1 MTHIK
6 IEKGLDI
13 PIKGAPNGDVKPFKM
28 NEIKQLALD
37 LSSFE
42 DIKFKL
48 LVGLGDVVKIGQP
61 LAEDKMTPG
70 RYFVS
75 PAGGILSEVRR
86 GAKRRLLSLVIDKA
100 EQEEFHQWKQMD
112 VKSASREEIIQRM
125 KEGGVFSHIHQR
137 PFDLLADPS
146 KKPRNIFVK
155 AMESAPFT
163 PPAEY
168 QIIGNENEFQI
179 GLTALSKIT
188 DGKVHLVY
196 SAKSDLPAFREADN
210 VEKHTA
216 IGPHP
221 ISNYSLHIQKI
232 DPIQS
237 VDDVIY
243 TLNVADVIS
252 IGHLIQNGLHYIFKV
267 ASLAGP
273 GIYENKLGYYQV
285 RKGIPIKVLTQNAL
299 KNEPLRLI
307 SGDPLN
313 GHRVEESDFLG
324 FDDFVVCAIP
334 ENESREFL
342 HFFRLGKDKYSMSRA
357 YLSGH
362 LDNDKRQYDFTT
374 SQHGEH
380 RPFIVAS
387 LYDKVQ
393 PLNIST
399 MLLTKAVMAED
410 FELAES
416 LGLLEVAPEDFSLP
430 TFVCPSKME
439 MSDIIHN
446 GLKLYAKEV
455 LA

>member
-13 PIKGAPNGDVKPFKM
+13 PIKGVPSGSVKPFKM
-28 NEIKQLALD
+28 NDIKQIALD

-42 DIKFKL
+42 DVKFKL
-48 LVGLGDVVKIGQP
+48 LAAPGDHVKIGQP
-61 LAEDKMTPG
+61 LAEDKTSPG
-70 RYFVS
+70 KYFVS

-86 GAKRRLLSLVIDKA
+86 GSKRRLLSLVIDR
-100 EQEEFHQWKQMD
+100 EEHEEFHEWKKLD

-125 KEGGVFSHIHQR
+125 KEGGAFAHIHQR
-137 PFDLLADPS
+137 PFENLSDPS
-146 KKPRNIFVK
+146 KTPRNIFVK
-155 AMESAPFT
+155 AIESAPFV
-163 PPAEY
+163 PPTEL
-168 QIIGNENEFQI
+168 QVIGNEKEFQA

-188 DGKVHLVY
+188 NGKVHLVY
-196 SAKSDLPAFREADN
+196 PAKSHFSAFTEAEN

-216 IGPHP
+216 DGPHP
-221 ISNYSLHIQKI
+221 IGNYSLHIQKI
-232 DPIQS
+232 DPIKS
-237 VDDVIY
+237 VDDVVY
-243 TLNVADVIS
+243 TLNVADVIL
-252 IGHLIQNGLHYIFKV
+252 IGHLIQNGLHYISRIV
-267 ASLAGP
+267 SLAGP
-273 GIYENKLGYYQV
+273 SIHEDKIGFYQV
-285 RKGIPIKVLTQNAL
+285 RKGISIATFTQNAL
-299 KNEPLRLI
+299 KDEPLRLI

-313 GHRVEESDFLG
+313 GHRVEETDFLG

-342 HFFRLGKDKYSMSRA
+342 HFFRLGKEKYSMSRA

-362 LDNDKRQYDFTT
+362 LDNKNRKYDFTT

-399 MLLTKAVMAED
+399 MLLVKAVMAED

-416 LGLLEVAPEDFSLP
+416 LGLLEVGSEDFSLP